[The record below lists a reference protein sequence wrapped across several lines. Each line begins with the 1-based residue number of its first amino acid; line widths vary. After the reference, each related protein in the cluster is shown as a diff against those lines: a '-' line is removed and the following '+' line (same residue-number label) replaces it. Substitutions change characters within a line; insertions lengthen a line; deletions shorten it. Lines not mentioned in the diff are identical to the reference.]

1 MFNYGGIRVKI
12 SPGLVTIASAF
23 ELMPFENELVVA
35 ELTAEKVVDLV
46 SYFMKNKEAYPLSKQ
61 LQLVMSKAYY
71 SLKIN

>member
-12 SPGLVTIASAF
+12 SAGLVTIASAF
-23 ELMPFENELVVA
+23 ELMPFENELVVT

-46 SYFMKNKEAYPLSKQ
+46 SYFMKNKEAYSLSKHF
-61 LQLVMSKAYY
+61 QLVMSKAYY